1 MRNYDLTGLLL
12 IILFCTFCIFCG
24 QAQTVRAADANPA
37 KQLPSPN
44 WTHPEKR
51 KEYNGYKKIREKQ
64 SSVWQYKTNRQ
75 GGNVR
80 GGGTTEYEDYQPFYQ
95 PYPVKG
101 DKRENR
107 N

>member
-1 MRNYDLTGLLL
+1 MRHYYLTGLLPIL
-12 IILFCTFCIFCG
+12 LFCLFFGAAETG
-24 QAQTVRAADANPA
+24 RAADANPA

-51 KEYNGYKKIREKQ
+51 KEYNGYKKIREKK

-80 GGGTTEYEDYQPFYQ
+80 GGGTTEYEDYRPFYQ

-101 DKRENR
+101 DKRN
-107 N
+107 NGN